1 VALEFVFVD
10 HYQGHWGSIVPSP
23 GFFLHLDLSKE
34 MEIRFE
40 EDIHYYTDEEREREG
55 RFGFVIAVDLLV
67 QFRPEARPSFQTW
80 SEIEGAPC
88 EA

>member
-1 VALEFVFVD
+1 
-10 HYQGHWGSIVPSP
+10 
-23 GFFLHLDLSKE
+23 

-40 EDIHYYTDEEREREG
+40 ENIQLYTNEEQGPEG
-55 RFGFVIAVDLLV
+55 RFGFVIAVDLPV
-67 QFRPEARPSFQTW
+67 QFRLEAHPSFQTW

>member
-1 VALEFVFVD
+1 
-10 HYQGHWGSIVPSP
+10 
-23 GFFLHLDLSKE
+23 

-40 EDIHYYTDEEREREG
+40 KDIRLYMDEEREG